1 MTDVDQA
8 ERYDRIAEGYEHW
21 WAPVLAP
28 AVEDLLDR
36 LEPAI
41 TAGARR
47 LVDVGTGTGQLALG
61 ALQRWPDL
69 EIVGIDPSDGDVRAS
84 RPGGG
89 STPAGRLTGVGS
101 ERPSRSP
108 TSCRSTTAPST
119 GRSPRSSCSSSRTGR
134 ARCARPAASFDRA
147 ARSPS

>member
-1 MTDVDQA
+1 MRSMTDVDQVA
-8 ERYDRIAEGYEHW
+8 RYDGFAEGYEHW

-36 LEPAI
+36 FEPAI

-69 EIVGIDPSDGDVRAS
+69 EIVGIDPSDEMCAQADR
-84 RPGGG
+84 RGG
-89 STPAGRLTGVGS
+89 STPAGR
-101 ERPSRSP
+101 
-108 TSCRSTTAPST
+108 
-119 GRSPRSSCSSSRTGR
+119 
-134 ARCARPAASFDRA
+134 
-147 ARSPS
+147 